1 MLKALRNW
9 LRTDEEPSQVAPEP
23 TNVPDPVGDD
33 LRFQVDRLRAEW
45 AELQLHWAE
54 VLDKITAWSNR
65 QAARDRKLLGKSM
78 KHLEEQELERE
89 SIPAQLTDVPPADVK
104 AELRR
109 RVAMMRGRAG

>member
-1 MLKALRNW
+1 MKWIKKW
-9 LRTDEEPSQVAPEP
+9 LRTPEKASEVAPEP
-23 TNVPDPVGDD
+23 TNAPDPVGDD

-65 QAARDRKLLGKSM
+65 QAARDRKAFGKSM
-78 KHLEEQELERE
+78 GRLAEEDLGTELLQA
-89 SIPAQLTDVPPADVK
+89 SPPETPVDVK

-109 RVAMMRGRAG
+109 RVANMGRRFG